1 MGALAG
7 FAAADSSTLP
17 NDMLSLDDS
26 GDVQIG
32 NREKVSA
39 FDRVMRETVAA
50 KLWYLGLSPAM
61 GARSGGGRAVIN
73 IVDNACHATVQGLS
87 CNCASRQIDCAKCG
101 AQAPGP

>member
-50 KLWYLGLSPAM
+50 KL
-61 GARSGGGRAVIN
+61 
-73 IVDNACHATVQGLS
+73 
-87 CNCASRQIDCAKCG
+87 
-101 AQAPGP
+101 